1 MASLDMRRLHI
12 IAFAMEEIQQE
23 GSGRK
28 VSGEFERQVAAELL
42 IFNLNASEND
52 MTDQVEILAN
62 SIYSY
67 VCVQSA
73 AMSKILKMLL
83 SLLL

>member
-28 VSGEFERQVAAELL
+28 VSGEFERQVAAE
-42 IFNLNASEND
+42 
-52 MTDQVEILAN
+52 
-62 SIYSY
+62 
-67 VCVQSA
+67 
-73 AMSKILKMLL
+73 
-83 SLLL
+83 

>member
-1 MASLDMRRLHI
+1 
-12 IAFAMEEIQQE
+12 MEEIQQE
-23 GSGRK
+23 GFRTQS
-28 VSGEFERQVAAELL
+28 SGEFERQVAAELL
-42 IFNLNASEND
+42 IFNMNASEND

-67 VCVQSA
+67 ECVQSA

-83 SLLL
+83 WLPL